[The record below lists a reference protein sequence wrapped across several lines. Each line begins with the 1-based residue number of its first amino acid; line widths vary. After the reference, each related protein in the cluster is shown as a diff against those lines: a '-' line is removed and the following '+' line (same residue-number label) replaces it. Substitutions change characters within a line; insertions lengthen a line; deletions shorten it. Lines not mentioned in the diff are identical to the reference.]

1 MRTLYVVGLVCLT
14 IAPVGCIHRQLARN
28 TVTQANTH
36 TDIIYRQVM
45 NNLAASECNPDV
57 LPHFSVIGTGGTL
70 VIDSGNTNL
79 GLDWDAFGF
88 TGASLGVG
96 ADRSFEDGWT
106 LAPVTN
112 PDKLRA
118 IRSFYQLTTR
128 GQTSDAHGYQLL
140 RTYLGTDPE
149 QQVRQGWYGTGCKKN
164 VPKDA
169 CYVACCGDRYV
180 WVTASGLEG
189 LSQMSLTVLNIA
201 TIEASAPAVFAA
213 ADVTDQDATG
223 DKQALPSPQ
232 GATYDYLPRPREN
245 YYNPLQSQIQ
255 MVPR

>member
-1 MRTLYVVGLVCLT
+1 MRDLSLTVALCL
-14 IAPVGCIHRQLARN
+14 AVFQVGCTHRQLAHN

-36 TDIIYRQVM
+36 TDIIYRQVL
-45 NNLAASECNPDV
+45 NNLAASECNPEV
-57 LPHFSVIGTGGTL
+57 LPHFSVVGTGGTL
-70 VIDSGNTNL
+70 VIDSANTSL

-88 TGASLGVG
+88 TGASLGLG

-128 GQTSDAHGYQLL
+128 GNTTDAQGYALL
-140 RTYLGTDPE
+140 QAYLGPAPE
-149 QQVRQGWYGTGCKKN
+149 RQAQHGWYGTGRKKN
-164 VPKDA
+164 VPKNA

-180 WVTASGLEG
+180 WVTADGLEG

-201 TIEASAPAVFAA
+201 TVDASASAIEAEATVEGGESVKGFVPEAPG
-213 ADVTDQDATG
+213 DAYETV
-223 DKQALPSPQ
+223 
-232 GATYDYLPRPREN
+232 PRAREN
-245 YYNPLQSQIQ
+245 YYNPFQSQIQ
-255 MVPR
+255 MAR